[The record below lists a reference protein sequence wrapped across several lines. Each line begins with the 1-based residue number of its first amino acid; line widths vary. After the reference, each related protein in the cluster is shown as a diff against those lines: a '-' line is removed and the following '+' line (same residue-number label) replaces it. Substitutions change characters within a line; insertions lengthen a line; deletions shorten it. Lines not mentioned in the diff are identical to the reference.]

1 MMVEL
6 WDGRRSFGEL
16 TFGLG
21 LSLALHILIA
31 GLALAFPHL
40 WGGKLMKVP
49 VIYEVSLIGPP
60 PGSAQAPLTEVPL
73 VPPRAS
79 SPTKALPAPKGEHLA
94 APKAQ
99 PAPSRIGEELALP
112 KRAAVGKVKAEAPS
126 KGGDRPRS
134 VHPGV
139 VEPKLGSPGEGHDDL
154 VLGPPPRA
162 ELPPLPP
169 LPKAAPPRAESP
181 PPSAPK
187 EAVSPKVKGPPKVE
201 VPPIPALPTAK
212 GPSMAGL
219 TSGGSKV
226 SAPPSAVEGAGL
238 GFKGEGVEVE
248 GDPQLSYYLALVKYK
263 IELIW
268 GDLPTIGL
276 GQAGPVIVSL
286 RILRSGQVRDIAVE
300 VSSGNRLFDDAAIRA
315 IRLALPLPPF
325 PSLFKEESVPVKFRF
340 TREVVKG

>member
-6 WDGRRSFGEL
+6 WNRRLYVGEL

-21 LSLALHILIA
+21 LSLALHMAVA
-31 GLALAFPHL
+31 GLVLAFPNL
-40 WGGKLMKVP
+40 WGGKLIKVP
-49 VIYEVSLIGPP
+49 VVYEVSLTGPL
-60 PGSAQAPLTEVPL
+60 PGSAQATSTEVPL
-73 VPPRAS
+73 VPPKAL
-79 SPTKALPAPKGEHLA
+79 SPTKVSPAPKGERLA
-94 APKAQ
+94 APKAK
-99 PAPSRIGEELALP
+99 PAPSRVGEELALP

-126 KGGDRPRS
+126 KGRDRPRS

-139 VEPKLGSPGEGHDDL
+139 VEPKLGGSGEGHDL
-154 VLGPPPRA
+154 VLGPPPQA
-162 ELPPLPP
+162 ELPPLPS
-169 LPKAAPPRAESP
+169 LPKAAPARAESP
-181 PPSAPK
+181 PTSAPK
-187 EAVSPKVKGPPKVE
+187 EAISPKVA
-201 VPPIPALPTAK
+201 VPPIPALPPALPTAK

-219 TSGGSKV
+219 TSGGSEA

-263 IELIW
+263 IESIW